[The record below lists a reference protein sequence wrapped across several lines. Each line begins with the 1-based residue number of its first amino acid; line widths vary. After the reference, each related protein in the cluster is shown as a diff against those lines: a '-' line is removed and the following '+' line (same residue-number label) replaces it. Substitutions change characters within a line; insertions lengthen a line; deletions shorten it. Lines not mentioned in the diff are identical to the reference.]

1 MFYNGLAGLE
11 QTFVLYFQGVRV
23 QLKPCPFR
31 QVDGDGNILCDKI
44 KTGDRAV
51 SPNICR
57 ACPIA
62 AIQCTHLRATL
73 AHQAHPPVI
82 VRYGNGKTEV
92 WQDPTPPLALDRA
105 ACAEKVMPI
114 YSPRD
119 CAGCPLRVP
128 LTVESVDQIRRNSP
142 RPSAVRP
149 SAPRPFAASAAGAV
163 APAPPAAP
171 VPAVPAP
178 MPAPLPV
185 AVVLP
190 GAAHTGA
197 AAEQARSSIVA
208 QKIIKLQ
215 EWLEKQKRAPRD
227 EDSDAV
233 RPITLAAARSRDA
246 HTREEKSVG
255 WTD

>member
-1 MFYNGLAGLE
+1 M
-11 QTFVLYFQGVRV
+11 

-51 SPNICR
+51 SPNVCR

-62 AIQCTHLRATL
+62 AIHCTHLRATL
-73 AHQAHPPVI
+73 AHQSHAPVV

-92 WQDPTPPLALDRA
+92 WEDPVPPLAMDRA
-105 ACAEKVMPI
+105 ACAEKVIPI
-114 YSPRD
+114 HSPRD

-128 LTVESVDQIRRNSP
+128 LTAETADGADPIRPAVLAAERRPTTDRRPNTRSLPVTDHPSP
-142 RPSAVRP
+142 VAAA
-149 SAPRPFAASAAGAV
+149 APMAAQ
-163 APAPPAAP
+163 PAP
-171 VPAVPAP
+171 
-178 MPAPLPV
+178 
-185 AVVLP
+185 
-190 GAAHTGA
+190 TIDD
-197 AAEQARSSIVA
+197 AEKQRSTIVA

-227 EDSDAV
+227 EGDEV
-233 RPITLAAARSRDA
+233 QPIAMAMPRAQPA
-246 HTREEKSVG
+246 PQREEKRVG